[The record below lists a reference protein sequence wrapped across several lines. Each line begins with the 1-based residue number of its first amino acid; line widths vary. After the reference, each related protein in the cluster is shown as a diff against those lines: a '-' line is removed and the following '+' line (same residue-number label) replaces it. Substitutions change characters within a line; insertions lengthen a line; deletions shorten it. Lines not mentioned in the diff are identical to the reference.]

1 MDEQEI
7 AYASALEL
15 RGLYLAGELSPVEAT
30 QAILERVERI
40 NPALNAIVNPTPELA
55 LEQARA
61 AEDAYRRGEGADRP
75 LLGVPF
81 TVKDNIPTKG
91 IRSSL
96 GSLLHK
102 DFVPDFDPPPV
113 ERSYAAGGVML
124 GKTNTPEF
132 GWKGETS
139 NRVYGTT
146 YNPWNLELTPGG
158 SSGGGS
164 AAVAAGLG
172 PLAIGT
178 DGGGSIRLPASFSG
192 LLGMKASHGVVPY
205 VPNGGLETMAH
216 IGVLA
221 RTVRDGALLLNVIAG
236 PDARDRLSQNATGL
250 DYLAAADRGVEG
262 FRCAWSPDLGYAAVN
277 PEVLDLTRDA
287 ARALEEA
294 GATVEEVDADF
305 DDPYDMVK
313 LFFATAAA
321 GPHVDNFEEVR
332 DLIDFGRVES
342 VEFGLRASAGDV
354 GAATVRRWQWHEK
367 MRQFMEPYDL
377 LLTPTMPDLP
387 FKAGLDNPETVAG
400 RPVHGLSWT
409 PFTYPMNLTGQP
421 ACSVPCGLSRS
432 GLPVGLQIVGRWRED
447 EAVIR
452 GAAAFEAVRPW
463 QHLRPPIDDAVAA
476 RSA

>member
-1 MDEQEI
+1 M
-7 AYASALEL
+7 SALEL
-15 RGLYLAGELSPVEAT
+15 RDLYRTRTLSPIEAT
-30 QAILERVERI
+30 RAMLERIERV
-40 NPALNAIVNPTPELA
+40 NPTLNAIVNVTDDLA

-61 AEDAYRRGEGADRP
+61 AEDAYRRDEIDGRP
-75 LLGVPF
+75 LLGIPF
-81 TVKDNIPTKG
+81 TVKDNIQTKG

-102 DFVPDFDPPPV
+102 DFVPEIDPPPV
-113 ERSYAAGGVML
+113 ERSYAAGGVLL

-192 LLGMKASHGVVPY
+192 LFGMKASHGVVPY
-205 VPNGGLETMAH
+205 VPNGPLETMAH

-221 RTVRDGALLLNVIAG
+221 RTVRDGALLLDVIAG
-236 PDARDRLSQNATGL
+236 PDARDRLSLNSLGV
-250 DYLAAADRGVEG
+250 DFLAAAGLGVAG
-262 FRCAWSPDLGYAAVN
+262 FRCAWSPDLGYAGVN
-277 PEVLDLTRDA
+277 PEVLELTHAA
-287 ARALEEA
+287 ARALEEM
-294 GATVEEVDADF
+294 GATVEEVELDF
-305 DDPYDMVK
+305 DDPYDMVD
-313 LFFATAAA
+313 LFFAVAAA
-321 GPHVDNFEEVR
+321 APHVDNFDETR
-332 DLIDFGRVES
+332 DLIDYGRVAF
-342 VEFGLRASAGDV
+342 VERGLQASAGDV

-367 MRQFMEPYDL
+367 MRRFMEPYDL

-387 FKAGLDNPETVAG
+387 FKAGLDNPETFGG
-400 RPVHGLSWT
+400 RPAHGLSWT

-421 ACSVPCGLSRS
+421 ACSVPCGLSRE
-432 GLPVGLQIVGRWRED
+432 GLPVGLQIVGRWRGD

-463 QHLRPPIDDAVAA
+463 THLRPPIDEVLATGDKLDG
-476 RSA
+476 